1 MIEFPLGPRK
11 RFIPALHRN
20 GVIMLFEPVSSAGH
34 RLPSA
39 LLLIAVAGMLL
50 TAACTANKATADAPA
65 GVPVTVAT
73 VGVLTVPV
81 VREFVGQTSAKETVE
96 LRARVSGFLEKVNFQ
111 EGSHVRTGE
120 VLFQIEQSTYQS
132 AVASA
137 EAQLAKDQANLTKA
151 SRDVARL
158 RPLAAAKAAPE
169 QDLDTAVAA
178 EQFNQGAIKADQAAL
193 ADARLNL
200 SYTIVRSPIDGIIG
214 KLAVTRGNLVG
225 KGDNTLLAT
234 VSSYTPI
241 YVYFSVP
248 EGQVTEFLRKH
259 VVGKQKVAQ
268 LDLQL
273 SDGSLFE
280 QKGSIDFAD
289 RAVDSTTGTL
299 SLRGAFPNPKGLLRP
314 GQFARVKVGG
324 EAVENAV
331 LVPQKAVSDLLNQ
344 KVVMTVDST
353 NKVAMQPVVLG
364 GEYQDKFI
372 VTSGLKGGERI
383 IVEGLQKVRP
393 GATVTPTAEGR

>member
-1 MIEFPLGPRK
+1 
-11 RFIPALHRN
+11 
-20 GVIMLFEPVSSAGH
+20 MLFEPVSSAGH
-34 RLPSA
+34 RLPTT

-169 QDLDTAVAA
+169 QDLDTAVA
-178 EQFNQGAIKADQAAL
+178 
-193 ADARLNL
+193 
-200 SYTIVRSPIDGIIG
+200 
-214 KLAVTRGNLVG
+214 
-225 KGDNTLLAT
+225 
-234 VSSYTPI
+234 
-241 YVYFSVP
+241 
-248 EGQVTEFLRKH
+248 
-259 VVGKQKVAQ
+259 
-268 LDLQL
+268 
-273 SDGSLFE
+273 
-280 QKGSIDFAD
+280 
-289 RAVDSTTGTL
+289 L
-299 SLRGAFPNPKGLLRP
+299 SLIHIYSAHWARAFLPAP
-314 GQFARVKVGG
+314 
-324 EAVENAV
+324 
-331 LVPQKAVSDLLNQ
+331 
-344 KVVMTVDST
+344 ST
-353 NKVAMQPVVLG
+353 RIPSS
-364 GEYQDKFI
+364 I
-372 VTSGLKGGERI
+372 RVTSATSCRASRRRI
-383 IVEGLQKVRP
+383 
-393 GATVTPTAEGR
+393 AMPTRRWSN